1 MIQPAHPAR
10 PLLLNVPPSG
20 YVARYGD
27 RWPTHKAKG
36 RRKQANSA
44 RARRDDE

>member
-1 MIQPAHPAR
+1 MNHLPTQR
-10 PLLLNVPPSG
+10 PLLLTVPPSG

-44 RARRDDE
+44 REWREEK